1 MAIIEKLEP
10 RDLFRFL
17 CVIIITVFWILFMY
31 WRTMRICAFLHY
43 IYILHLQCV
52 RFRQLRRFYSTLWY
66 MLHVHLTPDREQPPC
81 IRICSFSFHSI
92 MLLTEESSSKPPYA
106 CLSDPLTMRAN
117 IELCS
122 SSRAQTKRLHPLNAP
137 FSIPRPS
144 CFFCST
150 VEQLGRIIEL
160 ARYREIETSEFL
172 PSTVNYMNTRYKT
185 WESENRL
192 NGQRIG
198 SSTVKE
204 KRIWFE
210 ERSVCFDLIIMM
222 VRRDS
227 VRNFTADF
235 YWSETVK
242 RPIFI
247 PQTHIHVL
255 TYTKRHTY

>member
-1 MAIIEKLEP
+1 
-10 RDLFRFL
+10 
-17 CVIIITVFWILFMY
+17 
-31 WRTMRICAFLHY
+31 
-43 IYILHLQCV
+43 
-52 RFRQLRRFYSTLWY
+52 
-66 MLHVHLTPDREQPPC
+66 
-81 IRICSFSFHSI
+81 

-150 VEQLGRIIEL
+150 AEQLGRIIEL

-172 PSTVNYMNTRYKT
+172 PSTVNYVNTRYKT
-185 WESENRL
+185 WENENRL
-192 NGQRIG
+192 NGQRTD

-204 KRIWFE
+204 KRIWFD
-210 ERSVCFDLIIMM
+210 SVCFDLIIMM

-247 PQTHIHVL
+247 PQTHTHTRTYIYKKTYILKRILFFTLLYVYNLRIFSTRSPTKNTNHVRL
-255 TYTKRHTY
+255 RRHQRQARYSRIFQDIIYSIKLGSPPCIYEHVCNTCTRNSNKWRSNSTK